1 MKQSFEVKK
10 FIIELSGK
18 SDKNWFDIP
27 KSRQSINNHTSCLDL
42 PRVSGISHRRC
53 LSVLHEVAGYASRAA
68 GAVNSV
74 MDITCVSVL

>member
-1 MKQSFEVKK
+1 MTKK
-10 FIIELSGK
+10 AIIELSGK